1 MASADG
7 TSRRTFV
14 KTAAAVTAGGGIIA
28 IMSDLAGGV
37 PRAAAKASTPTND
50 EQYLVDDVKTLTD
63 NGVEI
68 IVPPLYKYIVTGKLR
83 TDRKWDAN
91 ELKKAQAKFEKALAQ
106 AEKNRPRTAA
116 GLTVVVAWGLPYFET
131 YIKPLAPKA
140 TWDAVWPRTTT
151 GGESAVIP
159 ARKFASDPRS
169 VVLEDNDVMVMIRS
183 DSPVILDDVKGKLFH
198 DSASDGYLGDI
209 IQVTSERM
217 GFVGRGFD
225 KPSVAKQLAIKAG
238 VANAQDIPDN
248 AQLMMGYTSTQ
259 KAALPPDNISSFETL
274 GLTTVKPGDYFAG
287 GAAVHLSHM
296 YEHLDKWYA
305 KPASER
311 AHRMFSPRTDIA
323 EKTVT
328 VPNGPAEVSTLAQV
342 KADAAQGPGGHTSLL
357 QQLTRLQFDVTDAYK
372 VVRRAGT
379 AVPAREDFNTLDAP
393 FMTVTDTKG
402 KATNPK
408 QNRPGLHFVVFVPR
422 SQSFHAARDAMDG
435 ILPGGVTLGTA
446 TGNGI
451 NDVLETTH
459 RQNFLA
465 PPRSHRSFPM
475 ADLL

>member
-1 MASADG
+1 MTSADRG

-14 KTAAAVTAGGGIIA
+14 TTAAAVTAGGSIMA
-28 IMSDLAGGV
+28 IMSDLAGGIT
-37 PRAAAKASTPTND
+37 RAEAKASTPTHD
-50 EQYLVDDVKTLTD
+50 EQYLVDDVRTTTD

-68 IVPPLYKYIVTGKLR
+68 IVPPLYKYIITGKLR
-83 TDRKWDAN
+83 SDRKWDAKA
-91 ELKKAQAKFEKALAQ
+91 LKQAQAKLEKALAQ
-106 AEKNRPRTAA
+106 AEKGRPRTAA

-131 YIKPLAPKA
+131 YIKPLVSTA
-140 TWDAVWPRTTT
+140 TWDAVWPRT

-159 ARKFASDPRS
+159 ARKFASDPAT
-169 VVLEDNDVMVMIRS
+169 VVLEDNHVMVMIRS
-183 DSPVILDDVKGKLFH
+183 DSPIILDDVKGKLFH
-198 DSASDGYLGDI
+198 DSAAEGYLGDI

-296 YEHLDKWYA
+296 YEHLDRWYA

-311 AHRMFSPRTDIA
+311 AHRMFSPRTEIA
-323 EKTVT
+323 DKTVT
-328 VPNGPAEVSTLAQV
+328 VPNGPADVSSLDQV
-342 KADAAQGPGGHTSLL
+342 KADAVKDPGGHTSLL
-357 QQLTRLQFDVTDAYK
+357 QQVTRLKGDVTDAYS

-393 FMTVTDTKG
+393 FMTVTDAKG
-402 KATNPK
+402 KASNPR

-459 RQNFLA
+459 RQNYLA